1 MRDLTEAARIVLKGT
16 LSEVIPAQGRSAPDT
31 PDQKT
36 ARIVRAAKRRKI
48 EQDAARG
55 KFPKKSKDEAVR
67 NVLEKEYERIG
78 GLSEKE
84 ADFLDFVALAL
95 KKVLKSKN
103 GKQYISIHDAIEM
116 AFGNE
121 QFNPVK
127 SAGQKTLKKALLI
140 LTKEKVSG
148 KLISLMD
155 KEDDPGDKPSS
166 VWTNKKLDITI
177 KLLKKVK
184 FKWRNK

>member
-1 MRDLTEAARIVLKGT
+1 
-16 LSEVIPAQGRSAPDT
+16 
-31 PDQKT
+31 
-36 ARIVRAAKRRKI
+36 
-48 EQDAARG
+48 
-55 KFPKKSKDEAVR
+55 
-67 NVLEKEYERIG
+67 
-78 GLSEKE
+78 
-84 ADFLDFVALAL
+84 
-95 KKVLKSKN
+95 
-103 GKQYISIHDAIEM
+103 M

-121 QFNPVK
+121 QFNPAE

-155 KEDDPGDKPSS
+155 KEDDPADKPST